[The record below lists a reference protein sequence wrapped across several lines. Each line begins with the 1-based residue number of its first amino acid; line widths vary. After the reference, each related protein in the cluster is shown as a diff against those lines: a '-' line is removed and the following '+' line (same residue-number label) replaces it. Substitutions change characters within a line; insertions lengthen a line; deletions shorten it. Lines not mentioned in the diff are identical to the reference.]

1 MTNSKQNWVYELP
14 QIVDEDSGDVVQL
27 SVNLGNAANFATLR
41 EGKAFIDISDISSL
55 GLSNIR
61 AGYFPVVFTLDDGIA
76 KSVFKTMLFI
86 LAAPALP
93 KDKELIAPTVCDP
106 QLTSPTVVEK
116 YSYVSGQPGIEVAW
130 NRFTITGEGCTQDY

>member
-106 QLTSPTVVEK
+106 
-116 YSYVSGQPGIEVAW
+116 
-130 NRFTITGEGCTQDY
+130 

>member
-1 MTNSKQNWVYELP
+1 MTSFPIIIGINHPPYFKSAITPMISIQMTNLKQNWVYELP
-14 QIVDEDSGDVVQL
+14 QIVDQDSGDVVLL
-27 SVNLGNAANFATLR
+27 SVDLGYAANFATLR

-76 KSVFKTMLFI
+76 NSVFKTMLFI

-106 QLTSPTVVEK
+106 
-116 YSYVSGQPGIEVAW
+116 
-130 NRFTITGEGCTQDY
+130 